1 MSLYDIRD
9 NNYIQPN
16 RFFSIRGSV
25 QLIEREV
32 KFTKIVLTVYSY
44 NHIDSTPNDKITIFF
59 KGQTKKI
66 VDKMLKHD
74 QHCLVMGDI
83 IVKDEKVFLDGIIIE
98 IFKSAELVTE
108 DNARLVDPSEVNYDK
123 AF

>member
-16 RFFSIRGSV
+16 RFFSIRGQV
-25 QLIEREV
+25 VMVEREV
-32 KFTKIVLTVYSY
+32 KFTKVFLSVFSY
-44 NHIDSTPNDKITIFF
+44 NHIDSVSKDKILVYF

-74 QHCLVMGDI
+74 QHCGIMGDI
-83 IVKDEKVFLDGIIIE
+83 VMKDDKIFLDGKIIE
-98 IFKSAELVTE
+98 IFKSADLVTE
-108 DNARLVDPSEVNYDK
+108 DNARMVNPSEVNYDK